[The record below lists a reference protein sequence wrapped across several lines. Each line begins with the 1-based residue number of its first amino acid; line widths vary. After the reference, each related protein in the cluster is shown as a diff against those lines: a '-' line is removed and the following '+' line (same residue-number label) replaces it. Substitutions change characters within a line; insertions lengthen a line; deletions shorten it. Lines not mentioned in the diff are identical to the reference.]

1 MKVDSFTKAYLN
13 VINEINEQKSFNDEY
28 LQQLKKNFGEALEQA
43 GGISHLSSHDN
54 IGPTPYGVDDG
65 VKFYTLWVANRGMF
79 ADKVVELMKEK
90 YPSIKRI
97 DDFVTETQYT
107 VEKPLNPAIM
117 NSVEKLD

>member
-1 MKVDSFTKAYLN
+1 MRKFDTLFTN
-13 VINEINEQKSFNDEY
+13 IINEFNEQNDFNDTF
-28 LQQLKKNFGEALEQA
+28 LQQLKIDFGKALEQS
-43 GGISHLSSHDN
+43 GGICHLSSHDN
-54 IGPTPYGVDDG
+54 IGPTSYGVDDG
-65 VKFYTLWVANRGMF
+65 VKFYTLWVENRGMF

-117 NSVEKLD
+117 NSAEKLD